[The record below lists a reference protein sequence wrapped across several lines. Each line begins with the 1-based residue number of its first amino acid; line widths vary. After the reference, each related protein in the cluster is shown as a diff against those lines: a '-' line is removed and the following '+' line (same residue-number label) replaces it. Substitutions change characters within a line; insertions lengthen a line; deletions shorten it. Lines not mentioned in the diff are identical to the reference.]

1 MSTRPEERKIE
12 IQPADRG
19 TATATSAPASN
30 GRATPLFDGGEGD
43 RFRGRWEAIQVSF
56 VDEPRRSVEEAE
68 RLVGEVMKRL
78 LDSLADERAQFE
90 TRWKRG
96 EEISTEELRQGLRRY
111 RDFFGRLL
119 SL

>member
-1 MSTRPEERKIE
+1 MSVQPEERKIE
-12 IQPADRG
+12 EHPEDRG
-19 TATATSAPASN
+19 AMTGTKPPPASDRSAP
-30 GRATPLFDGGEGD
+30 LFAGEEGD
-43 RFRGRWEAIQVSF
+43 RFRGRWGAIQVAF

-90 TRWKRG
+90 SRWKRG

-111 RDFFGRLL
+111 RAFFDRLL